1 MTLSDFF
8 FHPRSSPATSTSSS
22 TTNEAHGPAPCDEAT
37 ITTTATLLLE
47 PHHQQEHEH
56 GHELEKYDGT
66 EVEED
71 CGVIEDT
78 FTFRLDKVLEYVSG
92 HVSDTLRNP
101 KLVLGVGWHEETN
114 MPIGEVD
121 VQFKAVSV
129 VKVSV
134 W

>member
-1 MTLSDFF
+1 M
-8 FHPRSSPATSTSSS
+8 
-22 TTNEAHGPAPCDEAT
+22 
-37 ITTTATLLLE
+37 
-47 PHHQQEHEH
+47 
-56 GHELEKYDGT
+56 
-66 EVEED
+66 
-71 CGVIEDT
+71 IEDT
-78 FTFRLDKVLEYVSG
+78 FTFRLDKVLEYVHG
-92 HVSDTLRNP
+92 QVSDTLLNP

>member
-1 MTLSDFF
+1 M
-8 FHPRSSPATSTSSS
+8 
-22 TTNEAHGPAPCDEAT
+22 
-37 ITTTATLLLE
+37 
-47 PHHQQEHEH
+47 
-56 GHELEKYDGT
+56 
-66 EVEED
+66 
-71 CGVIEDT
+71 IEDT
-78 FTFRLDKVLEYVSG
+78 FTFRLDKVLEYVHG
-92 HVSDTLRNP
+92 HVHDTLRNP